1 MSHKYE
7 RTLKLNGNIKFEKG
21 GRKYLIKINFC
32 DLFSRGLEKEL
43 KERPGT
49 VNLPLVHQWNVL
61 V

>member
-32 DLFSRGLEKEL
+32 DLFSRGLETEL

-49 VNLPLVHQWNVL
+49 VNLPLVPHFL
-61 V
+61 